1 MQITVNNDFATFG
14 GFNQT
19 QINSFLADE
28 TTAINILDAAFTD
41 NISVVYDVGFGS
53 YRGQVMNNQN
63 ISEADVNS
71 NAVFFLTYSQL
82 RQDLLT
88 FGQPNFFNAANLPA
102 GNSINGFTNF
112 WVSSSVGA
120 IFGLFTAQTDG
131 FVGIGTGFTPGPQR
145 VSAFLH
151 EFGHAMGRVPEFIGG
166 AASELDL
173 WRFISQSNR
182 LFDGNSTTNTAAY
195 FSLDGGATVLAHW
208 GKTSDASDFL
218 NDNLTGNDPFNEFVG
233 NFGNLTNLDLLIT
246 EALGYQHPSPN
257 PPPPAATTADMILR
271 HGADGLYEIYDL
283 GNNTILAAF
292 QLGQVGTDWK
302 FVGLGG
308 FFGNDTTDM
317 LLRNANSGG
326 FEVYDISNNKITNA
340 AFLGNVGLDWQVM
353 GFGNFSSFGETD
365 MILRNANN
373 GGVEVYDIRNNQI
386 IGANFMG
393 TVGLDWQFSGIGNF
407 SSRGT
412 SDMLLRNANNGGLEV
427 YDIDSNQ
434 ITGAA
439 FLGTVG
445 LDWQFSGV
453 GNFSGAP
460 GETDLMLRNNKTGGM
475 VIYDINNNQIAN
487 AVFIGTVG
495 LEWQFAGIAP
505 IHSPGASDLVLRNVN
520 TGAFEVYDI
529 AGNTLIGAAS
539 LGSVGLDWSL
549 GGFAVDPPTASTGSM
564 DGSSDVAQL
573 AQAMAGFGG
582 ESGEAAGLTAVPPGA
597 DTSQQPLL
605 TAPQHA

>member
-1 MQITVNNDFATFG
+1 V
-14 GFNQT
+14 FN
-19 QINSFLADE
+19 
-28 TTAINILDAAFTD
+28 
-41 NISVVYDVGFGS
+41 VGFGS
-53 YRGQVMNNQN
+53 YNGQIMNNQN
-63 ISEADVNS
+63 ISEADVNA

-131 FVGIGTGFTPGPQR
+131 FVGIGTLFTPGAQR

-173 WRFISQSNR
+173 WRFISQGNR
-182 LFDGNSTTNTAAY
+182 LFDGNSTTNTSAY
-195 FSLDGGATVLAHW
+195 FSLDGGASVLAHW

-233 NFGNLTNLDLLIT
+233 NFGNLTALDLLIT

-257 PPPPAATTADMILR
+257 APPPAATTADMILR

-283 GNNTILAAF
+283 GNNTILAAY

-326 FEVYDISNNKITNA
+326 FEVYDISNNQITNA

-353 GFGNFSSFGETD
+353 GFGNFSSFGEND

-412 SDMLLRNANNGGLEV
+412 SDMLLRNSNTGGLEV
-427 YDIDSNQ
+427 YDIDSNA

-453 GNFSGAP
+453 GNFSGVP
-460 GETDLMLRNNKTGGM
+460 GETDLMLRNIHTGGM
-475 VIYDINNNQIAN
+475 VIYDISNNQIAN

-520 TGAFEVYDI
+520 TGQFEVYDI

-539 LGSVGLDWSL
+539 LGSVGLDWQL

-573 AQAMAGFGG
+573 TQAMAGFGG
-582 ESGEAAGLTAVPPGA
+582 ESGEAAGLTAVPGGD

>member
-1 MQITVNNDFATFG
+1 MQIQVTNDFNTDGPFTPA
-14 GFNQT
+14 

-28 TTAINILDAAFTD
+28 QTAINILDAAFTD
-41 NISVVYDVGFGS
+41 NISVSFDVGFGS
-53 YRGQVMNNQN
+53 YRGGIMPNQN

-88 FGQPNFFNAANLPA
+88 FGQPDFFTPANLPA
-102 GNSINGFTNF
+102 GNSINGVSNF

-120 IFGLFTAQTDG
+120 IFGLFTPQTDG
-131 FVGIGTGFTPGPQR
+131 FVGIGTQFTPGAQR

-173 WRFISQSNR
+173 WRFVSQNNR
-182 LFDGNSTTNTAAY
+182 LFDGNSTNNTNAY

-208 GKTSDASDFL
+208 GMTCDASDFL
-218 NDNLTGNDPFNEFVG
+218 NDALTGNDPFNEFVG
-233 NFGNLTNLDLLIT
+233 TFGNLTDLDLLIT
-246 EALGYQHPSPN
+246 EALGYQHPVPT

-271 HGADGLYEIYDL
+271 HGADGKYEIYDL
-283 GNNTILAAF
+283 GNNAILAAA

-317 LLRNANSGG
+317 LLRSATTGG
-326 FEVYDISNNKITNA
+326 FEVYDISNNVITGA
-340 AFLGNVGLDWQVM
+340 AFLGTVGLHWQVM

-365 MILRNANN
+365 MFLRNANN
-373 GGVEVYDIRNNQI
+373 GGVEVYDISNNQI

-412 SDMLLRNANNGGLEV
+412 SDMLLLRNNMTGGLLL
-427 YDIDSNQ
+427 YDIASNQ
-434 ITGAA
+434 ITGA
-439 FLGTVG
+439 FFIGTVG
-445 LDWQFSGV
+445 LDWQFAGV
-453 GNFSGAP
+453 
-460 GETDLMLRNNKTGGM
+460 
-475 VIYDINNNQIAN
+475 
-487 AVFIGTVG
+487 
-495 LEWQFAGIAP
+495 AP
-505 IHSPGASDLVLRNVN
+505 IHAAGASDLVLRNVN

-529 AGNTLIGAAS
+529 AGNQLIGAAA
-539 LGSVGLDWSL
+539 LGAVGTDWSL
-549 GGFAVDPPTASTGSM
+549 GGFAADPPTAPAGSM
-564 DGSSDVAQL
+564 GNPGDTSQL
-573 AQAMAGFGG
+573 VQAMAGFGG
-582 ESGEAAGLTAVPPGA
+582 GSGAGESLNTPPLGA
-597 DTSQQPLL
+597 ETSQQTLL
-605 TAPQHA
+605 TTPQHG